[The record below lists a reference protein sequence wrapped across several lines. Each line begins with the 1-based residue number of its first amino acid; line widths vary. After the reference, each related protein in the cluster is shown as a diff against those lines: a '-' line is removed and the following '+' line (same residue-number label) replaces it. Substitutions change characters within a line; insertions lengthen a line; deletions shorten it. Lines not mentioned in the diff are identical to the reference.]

1 MTKIIAE
8 IGWNHMGKL
17 ELAKKMILS
26 AKNNGADY
34 VKTQIFDIK
43 SLKPGPWNHDGRLK
57 IYQKAQLN
65 FKKYKQL
72 YVFSKSKGI
81 NFFTSVMNLDG
92 AKIVSSIQNDLIKV
106 PSMENT
112 NYKLLKYCNKKFK
125 KIMIS
130 TGTATFEEIKE
141 IKKYINPKKII
152 ILHCTSSYPCETKDL
167 NLPKIKLL
175 QKYFKIVGFSDHSLG
190 IDASKISLQYGV
202 KFIEKHYTIDKKL
215 PGRDNKFAILPN
227 ELLSLKKFLT
237 FYKHANNFRGK
248 NFLKCE
254 IEARKNYRGRWGI

>member
-112 NYKLLKYCNKKFK
+112 NYKLLKY
-125 KIMIS
+125 
-130 TGTATFEEIKE
+130 
-141 IKKYINPKKII
+141 
-152 ILHCTSSYPCETKDL
+152 
-167 NLPKIKLL
+167 
-175 QKYFKIVGFSDHSLG
+175 
-190 IDASKISLQYGV
+190 
-202 KFIEKHYTIDKKL
+202 
-215 PGRDNKFAILPN
+215 
-227 ELLSLKKFLT
+227 
-237 FYKHANNFRGK
+237 
-248 NFLKCE
+248 
-254 IEARKNYRGRWGI
+254 

>member
-141 IKKYINPKKII
+141 IKKYINPKK
-152 ILHCTSSYPCETKDL
+152 
-167 NLPKIKLL
+167 
-175 QKYFKIVGFSDHSLG
+175 
-190 IDASKISLQYGV
+190 
-202 KFIEKHYTIDKKL
+202 
-215 PGRDNKFAILPN
+215 
-227 ELLSLKKFLT
+227 
-237 FYKHANNFRGK
+237 
-248 NFLKCE
+248 
-254 IEARKNYRGRWGI
+254 